1 MMWET
6 LNVYM
11 GIYNPHCDSGL
22 FENDLKPFLA
32 TVIGDIDDKS
42 VVSFMLVL
50 CSMRQID
57 KPILAQTCLA
67 VWINARRWKI

>member
-1 MMWET
+1 MFTWGYIIHT
-6 LNVYM
+6 V
-11 GIYNPHCDSGL
+11 IRVC

-57 KPILAQTCLA
+57 KPIFAQTCLA